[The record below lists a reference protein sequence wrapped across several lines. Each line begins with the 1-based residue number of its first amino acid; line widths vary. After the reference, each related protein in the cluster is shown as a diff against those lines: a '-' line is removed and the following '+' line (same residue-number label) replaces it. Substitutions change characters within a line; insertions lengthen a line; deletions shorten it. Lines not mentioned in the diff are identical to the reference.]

1 MSTRTLGSRGEE
13 SAAQYLT
20 EQGYEILGR
29 NVHLGHLEVDIIAK
43 NETHLVFAEVKTR
56 HAYPGVRSR
65 YGRPADAVDARKR
78 ECLVNAVYA
87 WRKRHP
93 GEYDTLVPNIDII
106 EIYIDPS
113 AETYRVLA
121 VRHFR
126 NAVGG

>member
-43 NETHLVFAEVKTR
+43 CETHLVFAEVKTR
-56 HAYPGVRSR
+56 RAYPGVRSR

-87 WRKRHP
+87 WRKLHP
-93 GEYDTLVPNIDII
+93 GEYDTLIPNIDII